1 MRILVVDDH
10 ELVRRG
16 MCAVLATNA
25 ELEIC
30 GEAIDGRDAIEKT
43 RALHPDMVVMDISMP
58 NMNGLDATREIR
70 RFLPDAGIIIVSQHE
85 APEMVRQAFKC
96 GASGYVVKSAISKEL
111 LTAIQRVSRK
121 DSFVSSETLGEARS
135 LDPQEILQRSASFE
149 RALRESEERFRSAMN
164 NMAEGLYTTDAAGL
178 LTYVNPA
185 AESISGWGSPALL
198 GKHPHELM
206 HRKSSDGEPIPLQD
220 CAACRTLQT
229 GKELKEHEDVFIR
242 KDGRSFPVVL
252 SASPLRRD
260 GHLTGVVVCFRDDTR
275 RRQAEDALRQS
286 ERIYRTIGESIDYG
300 VWICDGSGR
309 NTYASPSL
317 LKLVGVTQDHFSE
330 FGWQLILHPDEIQPT
345 LSAWQE
351 CVRDGRFWERE
362 MCVRTAQ
369 GGWHYIL
376 VRGGPIRDARDKI
389 IYWAG
394 IALDIQHRKESEA
407 ALAGR
412 IAERTDALQKATEQ
426 LRKLSITL
434 LQTQDEERR
443 RIARELHDGVG
454 QLLAAM
460 SMHAAGVEA
469 EKNQLSASARESID
483 EAIQMMGQASQE
495 IRTMSHLL
503 HPPLLDDV
511 GLESALR
518 WYVSGFASRSKI
530 DVTIEASPGFSD
542 GLPRELSLTLFR
554 IVQES
559 LTNVHRHSG
568 SRTAQVEVERS
579 PREVVLEVRDQGK
592 GISPDIQSQ
601 ISSGASFGVGLRGMQ
616 ERTRQF
622 DGHFE
627 IFSYPGETRIRAVLP
642 IEHKVA
648 LLPTDAGAA
657 DASENPDNLPAPAS
671 TEESATLLCVDDEE
685 AALLTRKLL
694 LESAG
699 YRVLEARSG
708 PEGIE
713 RFQSENID
721 LVILDYWMSGM
732 KGTTVAAEMKRLNPS
747 VPVIVLSGVSDLPG
761 EASGWVDQWL
771 IKGTHRAEHLLESIS
786 TLLERKL
793 V

>member
-1 MRILVVDDH
+1 
-10 ELVRRG
+10 
-16 MCAVLATNA
+16 MCAVLAANA

-30 GEAIDGRDAIEKT
+30 GEAVDGRDAIEKT
-43 RALHPDMVVMDISMP
+43 RALNPDMVVMDISMP
-58 NMNGLDATREIR
+58 NMNGLEATREIR
-70 RFLPDAGIIIVSQHE
+70 RFLPEAGIIIVSQHE
-85 APEMVRQAFKC
+85 TPEMVRQAFKC

-111 LTAIQRVSRK
+111 LTAIQSVSRK
-121 DSFVSSETLGEARS
+121 DSFVSSETLGEVRS
-135 LDPQEILQRSASFE
+135 LDPKEILERSASFE

-164 NMAEGLYTTDAAGL
+164 SMAEGLYTIDAAGL
-178 LTYVNPA
+178 VTYVNPA
-185 AESISGWGSPALL
+185 AENISGWSSVELL
-198 GKHPHELM
+198 GEHLHDLM
-206 HRKSSDGEPIPLQD
+206 HSKSVNGKPIPFQD
-220 CAACRTLQT
+220 CAVCRTLLT
-229 GKELKEHEDVFIR
+229 GKELKEHEDMFTR
-242 KDGRSFPVVL
+242 KDGRNFPVIL
-252 SASPLRRD
+252 SASPLKRD
-260 GHLTGVVVCFRDDTR
+260 GQLTGVVVCFRDDTR

-300 VWICDGSGR
+300 VWICDGNGR
-309 NTYASPSL
+309 NTYVSPSL
-317 LKLVGVTQDHFSE
+317 LKLVGVTQNQFSE
-330 FGWQLILHPDEIQPT
+330 FGWQLVLHPDETRPIE
-345 LSAWQE
+345 SAWQQ
-351 CVRDGRFWERE
+351 CVREGRFWERE
-362 MCVRTAQ
+362 MRVRTAR

-376 VRGGPIRDARDKI
+376 VRGGPIRDVDDKI

-394 IALDIQHRKESEA
+394 IALDIQHRKDSEA
-407 ALAGR
+407 ALANR
-412 IAERTDALQKATEQ
+412 ITERTEALQRATEQ
-426 LRKLSITL
+426 LRKLSASL
-434 LQTQDEERR
+434 LQAQDEERR

-460 SMHAAGVEA
+460 SMHAAGVDA
-469 EKNQLSASARESID
+469 EKSQLSASARESLE
-483 EAIQMMGQASQE
+483 EAIRMMGQASQE

-568 SRTAQVEVERS
+568 SRTAQIEIERS
-579 PREVVLEVRDQGK
+579 AREIVLEVRDQGK
-592 GISPDIQSQ
+592 GISQETQSR

-622 DGHFE
+622 EGHLE
-627 IFSYPGETRIRAVLP
+627 IFSYPGETRIRAELP
-642 IEHKVA
+642 IEPQAALVPAVA
-648 LLPTDAGAA
+648 DKQGSSEAA
-657 DASENPDNLPAPAS
+657 ENFPAPDSPADGV
-671 TEESATLLCVDDEE
+671 TLLCVDDEE

-708 PEGIE
+708 SEGIE
-713 RFQSENID
+713 VFQSDKID

-732 KGTTVAAEMKRLNPS
+732 KGTTVAAEMKRIQPS
-747 VPVIVLSGVSDLPG
+747 VPIIVLSGVSDLPG
-761 EASGWVDQWL
+761 EGSGWVDQWL
-771 IKGTHRAEHLLESIS
+771 IKGTHRAEHLLDSIS